1 MGTAPTTNSTSPGSM
16 GTAPTTNSTSPGSMG
31 TAPTTNSTSPG
42 SMGTAPTTNSTSPG
56 SMGTAPTTNSTS
68 PGSTTNST
76 SNPPIL
82 SISGSCNNINFQT
95 QANTGSNIAGQ
106 QDSRNIDNQKIKQSQ
121 SNTQNACT
129 TTIIENRVIKNFI
142 HSNPIVQQQIL
153 QSPNKLIQIDT
164 LQICNQIGDQA
175 CVSSNSKFKIS
186 FIQIT
191 KDVFGN
197 WTLNGEV
204 QNIDSLPHN
213 QVRAILYLYDNQGN
227 IIGLTQGYTLPSNLN
242 SMQTATFN
250 ITEKQSDL
258 MGMPK
263 LYRVSFVFQN

>member
-1 MGTAPTTNSTSPGSM
+1 
-16 GTAPTTNSTSPGSMG
+16 MG

-68 PGSTTNST
+68 PGSTTNPT
-76 SNPPIL
+76 YNPPIL